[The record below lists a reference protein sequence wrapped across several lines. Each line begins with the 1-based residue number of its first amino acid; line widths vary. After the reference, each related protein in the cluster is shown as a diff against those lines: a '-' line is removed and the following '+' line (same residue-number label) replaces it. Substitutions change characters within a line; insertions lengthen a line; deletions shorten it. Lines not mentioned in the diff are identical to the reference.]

1 MVCALALGHLA
12 GDLADFRQ
20 TFVIGKFFAPGFFHV
35 QLVGDEVTSLIL
47 ILILVRDS
55 SRRLLHRIQKCATTS
70 ISTLAPLGN
79 PATWMVER
87 AGKFSVKYLA

>member
-55 SRRLLHRIQKCATTS
+55 SRRLLRRIQKCATTS
-70 ISTLAPLGN
+70 ISTFAPLGN
-79 PATWMVER
+79 AAT
-87 AGKFSVKYLA
+87 